1 MKLLKLGACIALV
14 TLLSA
19 CDHGFEG
26 VYETRADSSNEMMS
40 QLMSDFSGLVGS
52 EQIVIGK
59 DYMEHNGERTY
70 FDDILVRE
78 SAGKRYLVFVK
89 DGQEEVWTIVDDS
102 TLMRGNG
109 LVNVVMERV
118 ADE

>member
-1 MKLLKLGACIALV
+1 MKPIKYMACAALLV
-14 TLLSA
+14 LLSG
-19 CDHGFEG
+19 CDHGYEG

-40 QLMSDFSGLVGS
+40 QLMSDFSGLVSS

-78 SAGKRYLVFVK
+78 SAGKQYLVFVK
-89 DGQEEVWTIVDDS
+89 DGQEEVWTIVNET
-102 TLMRGNG
+102 TLMKGNG

-118 ADE
+118 AE